1 MEKLDHPNFAGG
13 YKMVQSRW
21 KTVWQFLINLS
32 SIQLIPIQPS
42 NCTTGHSSQGN
53 ENLCSHKNLYKYV
66 PSSFIN
72 NRQKLENKWK
82 QPRCLQQLKVKC
94 IEVHLHHAF
103 LLNNNLI
110 KIIDR
115 HSNLDESQ
123 RSYDE

>member
-13 YKMVQSRW
+13 YKMVQSCW

-32 SIQLIPIQPS
+32 IQLIPIQPR

-53 ENLCSHKNLYKYV
+53 ENLCSYKNLYKDV

-82 QPRCLQQLKVKC
+82 QHRCLQQLKVKY
-94 IEVHLHHAF
+94 IEVHLHYAF